1 MKAVISSKW
10 LLVSSQTPLQGRLD
24 CFSFLQNEKLKH
36 FQYFGK
42 KYANLIVFLKATENI
57 NLFEETLK
65 CLLFS

>member
-10 LLVSSQTPLQGRLD
+10 LLVSSQTPLQGRLE

-42 KYANLIVFLKATENI
+42 NMQI
-57 NLFEETLK
+57 
-65 CLLFS
+65 